1 VGSAGQVTAYADGT
15 QTVAAS
21 FDPSQ
26 HTIAEVQ
33 DYVTANPDQA
43 SAVRAAELAGKN
55 RSTLLAWLDQ
65 VIGS

>member
-1 VGSAGQVTAYADGT
+1 MGSAGQATAYADGT

-21 FDPSQ
+21 FDPGE

-43 SAVRAAELAGKN
+43 VAVRAAEATGKN

-65 VIGS
+65 VIGP